1 MVNKQRQVSL
11 VFAALADPTRRRIM
25 EHISRRGEAQ
35 VTLLAEPFHISLPAF
50 SRHLRVLERARLIER
65 KRDGRL
71 HLIRARTGPMK
82 EAQSWITNYVAG
94 WESSFDTL
102 SELIRKERREKKR

>member
-1 MVNKQRQVSL
+1 M
-11 VFAALADPTRRRIM
+11 PTNRRIG
-25 EHISRRGEAQ
+25 ISYPVATGDSRRFTPFGFRMYRILTWQRWLVGIRDTVALVRE
-35 VTLLAEPFHISLPAF
+35 TLLAEPFHISLPAF

-82 EAQSWITNYVAG
+82 EAQSWITKYVA
-94 WESSFDTL
+94 
-102 SELIRKERREKKR
+102 